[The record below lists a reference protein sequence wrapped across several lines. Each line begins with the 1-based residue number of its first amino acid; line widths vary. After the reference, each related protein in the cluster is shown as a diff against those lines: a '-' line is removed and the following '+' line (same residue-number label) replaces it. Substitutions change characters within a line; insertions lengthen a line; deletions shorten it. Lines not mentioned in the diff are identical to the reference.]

1 MEGKVSL
8 WRLFGV
14 FSKIGAF
21 TIGGGYAMI
30 PVVGREMTDRG
41 WMREDEFEDVVIL
54 AQSAP
59 GLLAVNMAIYAGYRL
74 RGTRGSIVATLGAVL
89 PSFLAIILIAGVL
102 ANFKDN
108 EVVRRIFQGVRPTVI
123 ALILVPAIRLARRGN
138 KTWWMWALTIL
149 TIALVA
155 FLKFSPLWII
165 IAVMALSAGVT
176 LLAEGKKR

>member
-1 MEGKVSL
+1 MSVASDYEL
-8 WRLFGV
+8 H
-14 FSKIGAF
+14 I
-21 TIGGGYAMI
+21 
-30 PVVGREMTDRG
+30 VGRCDFNFFNGQMF
-41 WMREDEFEDVVIL
+41 MLVVYFDESACVGTCLCYIFDVKRPFVSRMGEHIYVI
-54 AQSAP
+54 
-59 GLLAVNMAIYAGYRL
+59 
-74 RGTRGSIVATLGAVL
+74 AVL
-89 PSFLAIILIAGVL
+89 PVIIKGIQYHG
-102 ANFKDN
+102 
-108 EVVRRIFQGVRPTVI
+108 RILYLQDY

>member
-41 WMREDEFEDVVIL
+41 WMSEHEFEDVVVL

-59 GLLAVNMAIYAGYRL
+59 GLLAVNMAIYARYRL

-138 KTWWMWALTIL
+138 KKWWMWALTIL